1 MSVTALLETQQDRV
15 ELLESKLD
23 QVAEVVD
30 TSRAVL
36 AKADDAI
43 IRAEVAV
50 EQARRRA
57 PAVLGVAVAVVAV
70 AVVAVVLIRRRRRSD
85 AG

>member
-1 MSVTALLETQQDRV
+1 MSVTALLETQQERV

-36 AKADDAI
+36 AQADDALA
-43 IRAEVAV
+43 RAEVAV
-50 EQARRRA
+50 IEARRRA
-57 PAVLGVAVAVVAV
+57 PAVIGVVVAVTAVAVVAF
-70 AVVAVVLIRRRRRSD
+70 VVMRRRRAAEQD
-85 AG
+85 